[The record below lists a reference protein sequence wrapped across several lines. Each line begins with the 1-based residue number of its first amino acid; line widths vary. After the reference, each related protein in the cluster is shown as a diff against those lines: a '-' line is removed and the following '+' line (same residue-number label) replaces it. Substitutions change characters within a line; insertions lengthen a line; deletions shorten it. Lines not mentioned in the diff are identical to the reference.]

1 MDKPPARS
9 LVTSIDRALT
19 ILEML
24 SQSKKGLTNSE
35 VSRKLNLPKS
45 TISYILRTLKQR
57 GYLYKDDV
65 LGKYRLTAKLFSV
78 GSQGLRARELHDI
91 ALPILQDLV
100 DRTGLTSHLAILD
113 GYEAVYIEKVDK
125 PGFIMMNT
133 WVGRRLDVHCTA
145 IGKALIA
152 HLPQETVAE
161 IVKAKG
167 LPKNTPKT
175 ITSPSQLF
183 LELAKVRAAGYA
195 LDNSENSLDV
205 KCIAA
210 PIFNMQGKV
219 EAAVGLTGTESQMRL
234 HKLESYVKLIKQA
247 AKNISRQLGYDPS
260 GHRAEL
266 SEKTLD
272 RLSAS

>member
-9 LVTSIDRALT
+9 LVTSIDRAVT

-57 GYLYKDDV
+57 GYLHKDNV

-78 GSQGLRARELHDI
+78 GSQGLRAMELHDI

-145 IGKALIA
+145 VGKALIA
-152 HLPQETVAE
+152 HLPQQAVEE

-210 PIFNMQGKV
+210 SIFNMQGKV
-219 EAAVGLTGTESQMRL
+219 EAALSLTGTESQMRL

-272 RLSAS
+272 RATAR